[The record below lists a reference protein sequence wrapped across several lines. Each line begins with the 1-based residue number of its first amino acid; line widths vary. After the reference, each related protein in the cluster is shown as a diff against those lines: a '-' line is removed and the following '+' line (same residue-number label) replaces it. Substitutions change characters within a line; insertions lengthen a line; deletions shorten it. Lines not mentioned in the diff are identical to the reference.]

1 MVRALRI
8 RGSEA
13 LRGDKRR
20 GFALMGVGAIT
31 LAAFGARAGET
42 RCWLDKGAVVVPAAF
57 GDIAGD
63 FLLDL
68 SRPVTALH
76 DTRANMNG
84 LTGPSATATLSVAG
98 VSFRRRTLPIIDLDP
113 QTAPFDTTINGILGA
128 DIARGRV
135 LTLDFRGGGCRLSLG
150 KGAPAGRGQGS
161 SLPLTWIAGIPVAPA
176 IISDGVKARSG
187 LFALGTARAASVVSA
202 ARLSRP
208 AKAGDPIRLRALEF
222 GGQLFEQTP
231 AETPS
236 EISAGPAARIAGDI
250 GTSVLAR
257 GRLILDA
264 RNGVLKIEAAP

>member
-1 MVRALRI
+1 M

-13 LRGDKRR
+13 LRGGTRR
-20 GFALMGVGAIT
+20 FRALISAGAMT
-31 LAAFGARAGET
+31 LAACGARAGET

-63 FLLDL
+63 FVLDL
-68 SRPVTALH
+68 TRPVSALH

-84 LTGPSATATLSVAG
+84 LTGESATAILSVAG
-98 VSFRRRTLPIIDLDP
+98 VSFGRTTLPIIDLDA
-113 QTAPFDTTINGILGA
+113 QTARFDTTINGVLGA
-128 DIARGRV
+128 DIARGKV
-135 LTLDFRGGGCRLSLG
+135 LTLDFRGGGCRFVLG
-150 KGAPAGRGQGS
+150 ARRPASRRRTV

-187 LFALGTARAASVVSA
+187 LFALGTARAASVISA

-208 AKAGDPIRLRALEF
+208 AKAGDPIRLRALEL

-250 GTSVLAR
+250 GTFVLAR